1 MSIGIEVKVWARY
14 ATMSLGVRDAYLTG
28 LKSRSCQHSQCAS
41 RRVSR
46 SASASHCSAHSIG
59 FVTLWMLANPFFGFV
74 GYVPV
79 LNTFSIRFRTGV
91 TPRLELSQQLQVQH
105 LLGVGLGVCGMDHP
119 AGTRLVLA
127 AASPPSG
134 RSCWHG
140 HYVGLYDVG

>member
-1 MSIGIEVKVWARY
+1 MCA
-14 ATMSLGVRDAYLTG
+14 LGVRDAYLTG

-91 TPRLELSQQLQVQH
+91 TPRLATRCSI
-105 LLGVGLGVCGMDHP
+105 CI
-119 AGTRLVLA
+119 GTRISSA
-127 AASPPSG
+127 TKG
-134 RSCWHG
+134 
-140 HYVGLYDVG
+140 